1 MRTKTPTRLLFLVSI
16 FDFHAV
22 TSLTHSLFFRCDP
35 PSRPSTLACPSPSP
49 LLRPQAAAVAAALSA
64 PRDLAFFSS
73 PSPTNSSPPPTA
85 YSSAASYWRS
95 FTERHAKLADA
106 IRALSSTT
114 SQAEAAAAAP
124 MLSKVPAGR
133 VAGMW
138 DFFPYLAL
146 APQFNALVAPIV
158 SVHGAGNAAVSQG
171 QAQGQAQVRVRSK
184 QS

>member
-1 MRTKTPTRLLFLVSI
+1 M
-16 FDFHAV
+16 
-22 TSLTHSLFFRCDP
+22 
-35 PSRPSTLACPSPSP
+35 
-49 LLRPQAAAVAAALSA
+49 AAALSA

-114 SQAEAAAAAP
+114 SQAEAAAAAS
-124 MLSKVPAGR
+124 MLSKVPAGL
-133 VAGMW
+133 VAWMM

-158 SVHGAGNAAVSQG
+158 SVHGAGNSAVPQTQG
-171 QAQGQAQVRVRSK
+171 QTQVCTSHNSANNSECLFRHAFCITYKKLFGSNFSDMPTIYQEEMRKHHHLNS
-184 QS
+184 